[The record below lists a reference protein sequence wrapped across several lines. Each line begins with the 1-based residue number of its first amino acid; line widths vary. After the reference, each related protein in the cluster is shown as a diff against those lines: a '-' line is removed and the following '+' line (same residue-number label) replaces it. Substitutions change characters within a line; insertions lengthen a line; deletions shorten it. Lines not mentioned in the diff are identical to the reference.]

1 MGSKNNAGLKTG
13 DLESLNGQ
21 NQDRTPDND
30 LRSIKSEYDY
40 GSKKKFVDVLGNIKK
55 TNSNGLK
62 GLENHPGAKN
72 METASRRSN
81 ASMTSSYR
89 RKFNGLMNSKPG
101 QDGNLEPINDQEIE
115 IMDKDGNKIMLS
127 IE

>member
-1 MGSKNNAGLKTG
+1 MILGSKNNAGLKTG

-72 METASRRSN
+72 METASRKSN

-101 QDGNLEPINDQEIE
+101 QDGNLEPIND
-115 IMDKDGNKIMLS
+115 
-127 IE
+127 